1 MVRIRKD
8 QFMKDILEYSLFEL
22 IEYYWVDVQNARN
35 DHKLKY
41 YWWINDKNKDIR
53 YFEK

>member
-8 QFMKDILEYSLFEL
+8 QFIKDILEYTLFEL
-22 IEYYWVDVQNARN
+22 IEYYWVDVHSRN

-41 YWWINDKNKDIR
+41 YCCINDKNKDIR